1 MTKTRQPNSEY
12 HAASYCVSVLDP
24 EAIAAATGKSVSMLR
39 RASDPDDSAV
49 EIRLCDAARLDAAL
63 IRAGHDPKFLA
74 AMQFI
79 IEQVAGTG
87 VAHHPKNLL
96 ERLAEATEA
105 LGNVASETRAAYDPA
120 GPHGASVSPYE
131 CDRLEEAIC
140 GAIETLEAKRR
151 DVQAM
156 REAADNVR
164 NIKKEAS

>member
-39 RASDPDDSAV
+39 RASDPDDS
-49 EIRLCDAARLDAAL
+49 AARLDAAL